1 MADTLTKAERSSRM
15 RQVRQRDTSLELLV
29 RRELHRRG
37 LRYCLGGYGLP
48 GRPDIVLPARS
59 AVVFVHGCFWHAHDC
74 RLGRR
79 PSSNSEFWEQKALS
93 NGLRDARKEAQL
105 MALGWIV
112 YVVWQCQISDRSNQS
127 EFFDRLAESIRQP
140 LLPRPVRLVSP
151 ARRRARR
158 PPRLAVHR

>member
-15 RQVRQRDTSLELLV
+15 RKVRQRDTSLELLV

-37 LRYCLGGYGLP
+37 LRYCLGGYDLP
-48 GRPDIVLPARS
+48 GRPDIVFPARR

-93 NGLRDARKEAQL
+93 NVLRDARKEAQL
-105 MALGWIV
+105 RALGWIV
-112 YVVWQCQISDRSNQS
+112 HVVWQCQLSDASNRS
-127 EFFDRLAESIRQP
+127 EFFNQLAESIRQP
-140 LLPRPVRLVSP
+140 L
-151 ARRRARR
+151 RAR
-158 PPRLAVHR
+158 PKLPINSAKPQVTSCQG

>member
-15 RQVRQRDTSLELLV
+15 RKVRQRDTSLEILV
-29 RRELHRRG
+29 RKELHRRG
-37 LRYCLGGYGLP
+37 LRYCLGGYDLP
-48 GRPDIVLPARS
+48 GRPDIVLPARN

-105 MALGWIV
+105 RALGWNV
-112 YVVWQCQISDRSNQS
+112 QVVWQCQLSDRSNRS
-127 EFFDRLAESIRQP
+127 EFFDRLVDSIRQP
-140 LLPRPVRLVSP
+140 QLARAGVLVSS
-151 ARRRARR
+151 ASLQGRK
-158 PPRLAVHR
+158 